1 MNDMSDPRVAE
12 VTLDFSIRERQ
23 RRHEFSAIWND
34 RLDAVFADI
43 APHYDFASNLASL
56 GLFNWWRR
64 QFVSFIEV
72 APGESVLDV
81 CAGTNGVGI
90 GLLRRQPDLQV
101 FALDRN
107 AEMQAVGGDI
117 ARSLGFHIKS
127 IINDAHKLPFP
138 DNCFDVVTL
147 QFASRHLQVV
157 DVFSEIRRVLKP
169 GGRFYHCDMLRP
181 ESKPVEVLYSA
192 YLKACVAITAM
203 IFRFGSDAWHCRHYF
218 VRAIQMFYTAAELAD
233 LLRNIGFSEVS
244 DRRAPGGI
252 LACHKAVKA

>member
-1 MNDMSDPRVAE
+1 MNDSRAAG
-12 VTLDFSIRERQ
+12 VTLDFSSREQKRTY
-23 RRHEFSAIWND
+23 EFSVIWND
-34 RLDAVFADI
+34 GLDSVFTVI
-43 APHYDFASNLASL
+43 APYYDFASNLASL
-56 GLFNWWRR
+56 GLFNLWRR
-64 QFVSFIEV
+64 RFVSFIEV
-72 APGESVLDV
+72 APGDSVLDV

-90 GLLRRQPDLQV
+90 GLLQQQPDLQV

-107 AEMQAVGGDI
+107 AAMQAVGGAI
-117 ARSLGFHIKS
+117 ARSSGFHIKS

-147 QFASRHLQVV
+147 QWASRHLQVV

-181 ESKPVEVLYSA
+181 DSKPQEMLYSA
-192 YLKACVAITAM
+192 YLKACVSITAL
-203 IFRFGSDAWHCRHYF
+203 IFRFGADAWHYRDYF
-218 VRAIQMFYTAAELAD
+218 VRAIQMFYSAEELTD

-252 LACHKAVKA
+252 IACHMAVKA

>member
-1 MNDMSDPRVAE
+1 MDNSRVAE
-12 VTLDFSIRERQ
+12 VTLDFSSRERE
-23 RRHEFSAIWND
+23 RRHEFSVIWED

-64 QFVSFIEV
+64 RFVSFIEV
-72 APGESVLDV
+72 APGDSVLDV
-81 CAGTNGVGI
+81 CAGTNWVGI
-90 GLLRRQPDLQV
+90 GLLRRQPDLRV
-101 FALDRN
+101 CALDRN
-107 AEMQAVGGDI
+107 AAMQAVGGAI
-117 ARSLGFHIKS
+117 ARSLGFQIGS
-127 IINDAHKLPFP
+127 VINDAHKLPFP
-138 DNCFDVVTL
+138 DDCFDVVTL

-181 ESKPVEVLYSA
+181 ESKLVEVLYSA
-192 YLKACVAITAM
+192 YLKACVSITALV
-203 IFRFGSDAWHCRHYF
+203 FRFGSDAWYCRHYF
-218 VRAIQMFYTAAELAD
+218 VRAIQMFYSAAELTD
-233 LLRNIGFSEVS
+233 LLGNLGFSEVS